1 MAHFSSEINR
11 FIELL
16 ESYEHLLHAETQA
29 IAAKEIDLIESLNAK
44 KDHCIAK
51 LKIFNDRFSSNP
63 RNEPVVDNL
72 VEKIFDLQK
81 RNFSA
86 FSLLVKDQKTKRNK
100 KGNSTDFSYYE
111 QKIAQTYQN
120 KHPSRLKNLWE

>member
-1 MAHFSSEINR
+1 MKD
-11 FIELL
+11 FI
-16 ESYEHLLHAETQA
+16 
-29 IAAKEIDLIESLNAK
+29 
-44 KDHCIAK
+44 
-51 LKIFNDRFSSNP
+51 SNP

-120 KHPSRLKNLWE
+120 KHPSRLNNLWE